1 MTTKAVPAN
10 LVALAVRALVGVAL
24 LGFAVMFFLGYSAK
38 DFGLGGGVRIGAP
51 ALEDELPVISRT
63 ELARKEQPVR
73 IEVLDDISDTAP
85 APVEKPAPAKALKA
99 DVETLSTTMAGL
111 AASVDTLRA
120 DVTREFG
127 RKVGDL
133 SQIFLG
139 QQLVLFDNAYRSGGP
154 QAPALDHITDFAAN
168 VARHTSVTAALDALR
183 AVTPAEG
190 PTTRAELPFLLD
202 KALAFGPPA
211 AADQAPVSETVS
223 FWDRLKARA
232 LAWFSIRKA
241 DGGVVNAE
249 HSWVSALKTARLA
262 AARGDVDAVLTQLAA
277 DPLAADARLDE
288 VRAAFNRHRDQ
299 QTKLWAVH
307 QAFIADFRP

>member
-1 MTTKAVPAN
+1 MTTKAVTATLLP
-10 LVALAVRALVGVAL
+10 LVLRALAGVAL
-24 LGFAVMFFLGYSAK
+24 LGFATMFFLGYSAK

-51 ALEDELPVISRT
+51 AIEDELPVISRT
-63 ELARKEQPVR
+63 EVARKEQPVR
-73 IEVLDDISDTAP
+73 IEVLDEVSETAP
-85 APVEKPAPAKALKA
+85 AEKPAPAKALKA
-99 DVETLSTTMAGL
+99 DVETLSTTVAGL
-111 AASVDTLRA
+111 AVSVDTLRA

-168 VARHTSVTAALDALR
+168 VARHASVTAALDALR

-249 HSWVSALKTARLA
+249 HPWVSALKTARLA

-277 DPLAADARLDE
+277 DPLAADSRLDE